1 MSQNKR
7 SRAFR
12 STVAVVLVSMV
23 LSANPVAFADGPSQD
38 DINKSKQKEASTSA
52 SIASL
57 EARLATLK
65 ANTENATMKA
75 QIATEDYLQSL
86 DALNK
91 AKAATA
97 AARAKATAATKQ
109 THQARKSLSDVVV
122 QTYQDGGNPFD
133 IVSPYLTGRSLGD
146 IASQKAA
153 LDRAGENTD
162 AKLQKVQALQS
173 VATTMEGIAAQ
184 KESAQRT
191 ATQKTEATKNA
202 AQAAAN
208 AAQAAQSQATSQR
221 ANLISQL
228 AAQRNTTV
236 ALETQR
242 QEQLEQAEQNRK
254 NEEARKQAQQAA
266 AQAKAK
272 EEQEKQNE
280 AKAKETASPTP
291 SQPDPQPSQTAA
303 PNPQPSQSAAPDPQ
317 PSQTTTPEPAPSPSE
332 TSQPAPA
339 PAPEPEPAPA
349 PTPEPDPEPEPD
361 PTPAPSGGA
370 DVAIAKAYTFIG
382 VDYVWGGESYSGVDC
397 SGLAMLSWAAAGVS
411 LTHSSRA
418 QYWEGTH
425 VSLDSVQPGDLI
437 FWSSDGS
444 AGSIYHVAI
453 YLGNDQMIEAPTF
466 GVPVRVTGVRYS
478 GIMPYAVRL

>member
-12 STVAVVLVSMV
+12 STVAVVLASMV

-208 AAQAAQSQATSQR
+208 AAQAAQSQVTSQR

-291 SQPDPQPSQTAA
+291 AQPEPSQTAA
-303 PNPQPSQSAAPDPQ
+303 PEPQ
-317 PSQTTTPEPAPSPSE
+317 PSQTTAPEPAPSPSE
-332 TSQPAPA
+332 TSQPA

>member
-7 SRAFR
+7 SCAFR
-12 STVAVVLVSMV
+12 STVAVVLASMV

-184 KESAQRT
+184 KESAQRA

-208 AAQAAQSQATSQR
+208 AAQAAQSQATTQR

-291 SQPDPQPSQTAA
+291 SQPDPQPSQTATPEPA
-303 PNPQPSQSAAPDPQ
+303 

>member
-12 STVAVVLVSMV
+12 STVAVVLASMV

-97 AARAKATAATKQ
+97 AARAKATAAAKQ

-291 SQPDPQPSQTAA
+291 SQPDPQPSQTATPEPA
-303 PNPQPSQSAAPDPQ
+303 

-339 PAPEPEPAPA
+339 PEPEPEPAPA

>member
-12 STVAVVLVSMV
+12 STVAVVLASMV

-109 THQARKSLSDVVV
+109 THQARKTLSDVVV

-303 PNPQPSQSAAPDPQ
+303 PEPA

>member
-12 STVAVVLVSMV
+12 STVAVVLASMV

-291 SQPDPQPSQTAA
+291 AQPEPSQTATPA
-303 PNPQPSQSAAPDPQ
+303 PA

-339 PAPEPEPAPA
+339 PEPEPAPSPT

>member
-1 MSQNKR
+1 VSQNKR

-12 STVAVVLVSMV
+12 STVAVVLASMV

-122 QTYQDGGNPFD
+122 QPYQDGGTPFD

-303 PNPQPSQSAAPDPQ
+303 PEPA

-425 VSLDSVQPGDLI
+425 VSLDSAQPGDLI

>member
-12 STVAVVLVSMV
+12 STVAVVLASMV

-291 SQPDPQPSQTAA
+291 GQPDPQPSQT
-303 PNPQPSQSAAPDPQ
+303 AAPDPQ

-425 VSLDSVQPGDLI
+425 VSLDSAQPGDLI

>member
-7 SRAFR
+7 SCAFR
-12 STVAVVLVSMV
+12 STVAVVLASMV

-291 SQPDPQPSQTAA
+291 SQPDPQPSQTATPEPA
-303 PNPQPSQSAAPDPQ
+303 

-339 PAPEPEPAPA
+339 PAPEPSPSPT

>member
-12 STVAVVLVSMV
+12 STVAVVLASMV

-208 AAQAAQSQATSQR
+208 AAQAAQSQVTSQR

-303 PNPQPSQSAAPDPQ
+303 PEPA

>member
-12 STVAVVLVSMV
+12 STVAVVLASMV

-291 SQPDPQPSQTAA
+291 SQPDPQPSQTATPEPA
-303 PNPQPSQSAAPDPQ
+303 

-332 TSQPAPA
+332 TSQPAP
-339 PAPEPEPAPA
+339 EPEPAPSPT

-418 QYWEGTH
+418 QYWEGAH

>member
-12 STVAVVLVSMV
+12 STVAVVLASMV

-162 AKLQKVQALQS
+162 TKLQKVQALQS

-291 SQPDPQPSQTAA
+291 SQPDPQPSQTATPEPA
-303 PNPQPSQSAAPDPQ
+303 

>member
-12 STVAVVLVSMV
+12 STVAVVLASMV

-291 SQPDPQPSQTAA
+291 SQPDPQPSQTATPEPA
-303 PNPQPSQSAAPDPQ
+303 
-317 PSQTTTPEPAPSPSE
+317 PSQTTAPEPAPSPSE

>member
-12 STVAVVLVSMV
+12 STVAVVLASMV
-23 LSANPVAFADGPSQD
+23 LSATPVAFADGPSQD

-303 PNPQPSQSAAPDPQ
+303 PEPA

-332 TSQPAPA
+332 TSQPAP
-339 PAPEPEPAPA
+339 EPEPAPSPT

>member
-12 STVAVVLVSMV
+12 STVAVVLASMV

-109 THQARKSLSDVVV
+109 THQARKTLSDVVV

-184 KESAQRT
+184 KESAQRA

-208 AAQAAQSQATSQR
+208 AAQAAQSRATTQR

-291 SQPDPQPSQTAA
+291 SQPDPQPSQTATPEPA
-303 PNPQPSQSAAPDPQ
+303 PSQS
-317 PSQTTTPEPAPSPSE
+317 TTPEPAPSPSE

>member
-12 STVAVVLVSMV
+12 STVAVVLASMV

-184 KESAQRT
+184 KESAQRA

-208 AAQAAQSQATSQR
+208 AAQAAQSQATTQR

-291 SQPDPQPSQTAA
+291 SQPDPQPSQT
-303 PNPQPSQSAAPDPQ
+303 AAPDPQ

>member
-7 SRAFR
+7 SRAFC
-12 STVAVVLVSMV
+12 STVAVVLASMV

-221 ANLISQL
+221 VNLISQL

-291 SQPDPQPSQTAA
+291 SQPDPQPSQTATPEPA
-303 PNPQPSQSAAPDPQ
+303 PSQS
-317 PSQTTTPEPAPSPSE
+317 TTPEPAPSPSE

>member
-7 SRAFR
+7 SCAFR
-12 STVAVVLVSMV
+12 STVAVVLASMV

-109 THQARKSLSDVVV
+109 THQARKTLSDVVV

-208 AAQAAQSQATSQR
+208 AAQAAQSQATTQR

-291 SQPDPQPSQTAA
+291 SQPDPQPSQTATPEPA
-303 PNPQPSQSAAPDPQ
+303 

-425 VSLDSVQPGDLI
+425 VSLDSAQPGDLI

>member
-12 STVAVVLVSMV
+12 STVAVVLASMV

-97 AARAKATAATKQ
+97 AARAKATAATKH

-291 SQPDPQPSQTAA
+291 SQPDPQPSQTATPEPA
-303 PNPQPSQSAAPDPQ
+303 

>member
-12 STVAVVLVSMV
+12 STVAVVLASMV

-291 SQPDPQPSQTAA
+291 SQPDPQPSQTATPEPA
-303 PNPQPSQSAAPDPQ
+303 PSQS
-317 PSQTTTPEPAPSPSE
+317 TTPEPAPSPSE

-339 PAPEPEPAPA
+339 PAPEPSPSPT

>member
-7 SRAFR
+7 SCAFR
-12 STVAVVLVSMV
+12 STVAVVLASMV

-109 THQARKSLSDVVV
+109 THQARTSLSDVVV

-303 PNPQPSQSAAPDPQ
+303 PEPA

>member
-1 MSQNKR
+1 
-7 SRAFR
+7 
-12 STVAVVLVSMV
+12 MV

-109 THQARKSLSDVVV
+109 THQARKTLSDVVV

-291 SQPDPQPSQTAA
+291 SQPDPQPSQTATPEPA
-303 PNPQPSQSAAPDPQ
+303 PSQS
-317 PSQTTTPEPAPSPSE
+317 TTPEPAPSPSE

>member
-12 STVAVVLVSMV
+12 STVAVVLASMV

-291 SQPDPQPSQTAA
+291 SQPDPQPSQTA
-303 PNPQPSQSAAPDPQ
+303 
-317 PSQTTTPEPAPSPSE
+317 TPESAPSPSE

-425 VSLDSVQPGDLI
+425 VSLDSIQPGDLI

>member
-12 STVAVVLVSMV
+12 STVAVVLASMV

-109 THQARKSLSDVVV
+109 THQARKTLSDVVV

-291 SQPDPQPSQTAA
+291 AQPDPQPSQTAA
-303 PNPQPSQSAAPDPQ
+303 PEPA

-339 PAPEPEPAPA
+339 PAPEPAPSPT

>member
-12 STVAVVLVSMV
+12 STVAVVLASMV

-208 AAQAAQSQATSQR
+208 AAQAAQSQATTQR

-303 PNPQPSQSAAPDPQ
+303 PEPA

-425 VSLDSVQPGDLI
+425 VSLDSAQPGDLI

>member
-12 STVAVVLVSMV
+12 STVAVVLASMV

-303 PNPQPSQSAAPDPQ
+303 PEPA
-317 PSQTTTPEPAPSPSE
+317 PSQTTAPEPAPSPSE

-339 PAPEPEPAPA
+339 PAPEPSPSPT

>member
-12 STVAVVLVSMV
+12 STVAVVLASMV

-242 QEQLEQAEQNRK
+242 QEQLERAEQNRK

-303 PNPQPSQSAAPDPQ
+303 PEPA

-332 TSQPAPA
+332 NSQPAPA

>member
-12 STVAVVLVSMV
+12 STVAVVLASMV

-208 AAQAAQSQATSQR
+208 AARAAQSEATSQR

-291 SQPDPQPSQTAA
+291 AQPDPQPSQTAA
-303 PNPQPSQSAAPDPQ
+303 PEPA
-317 PSQTTTPEPAPSPSE
+317 PSQTTAPEPAPSPSE

-425 VSLDSVQPGDLI
+425 VSLDSAQPGDLI

>member
-12 STVAVVLVSMV
+12 STVAVVLASMV

-303 PNPQPSQSAAPDPQ
+303 PDPQ

>member
-12 STVAVVLVSMV
+12 STVAVVLASMV

-291 SQPDPQPSQTAA
+291 AQPNPQPSQTAA
-303 PNPQPSQSAAPDPQ
+303 PEPA
-317 PSQTTTPEPAPSPSE
+317 PSQTTAPEPAPSPSE
-332 TSQPAPA
+332 TSQPAP
-339 PAPEPEPAPA
+339 EPEPAPSPT

>member
-12 STVAVVLVSMV
+12 STVAVVLASMV

-236 ALETQR
+236 TLETQR

-291 SQPDPQPSQTAA
+291 SQPDPQPSQTATPEPA
-303 PNPQPSQSAAPDPQ
+303 

-332 TSQPAPA
+332 TSQPAP
-339 PAPEPEPAPA
+339 EPEPAPSPT

>member
-12 STVAVVLVSMV
+12 STVAVVLASMV

-291 SQPDPQPSQTAA
+291 SQPDPQPSQTATPEPA
-303 PNPQPSQSAAPDPQ
+303 

-349 PTPEPDPEPEPD
+349 PTPDPEPEPD

-425 VSLDSVQPGDLI
+425 VSLDSAQPGDLI

>member
-12 STVAVVLVSMV
+12 STVAVVLASMV

-254 NEEARKQAQQAA
+254 NKEARKQAQQAA

-303 PNPQPSQSAAPDPQ
+303 PEPA

>member
-12 STVAVVLVSMV
+12 STVAVVLASMV

-291 SQPDPQPSQTAA
+291 AQPNPQPSQTAA
-303 PNPQPSQSAAPDPQ
+303 PEPA
-317 PSQTTTPEPAPSPSE
+317 PSQTTAPEPAPSPSE

-444 AGSIYHVAI
+444 AGSIYHAAI

>member
-12 STVAVVLVSMV
+12 STVAVVLASMV

-303 PNPQPSQSAAPDPQ
+303 PEPA

-349 PTPEPDPEPEPD
+349 PTPDPEPEPD

-425 VSLDSVQPGDLI
+425 VSLDSAQPGDLI

>member
-7 SRAFR
+7 SCAFR
-12 STVAVVLVSMV
+12 STVAVVLASMV

-184 KESAQRT
+184 KESAQRA

-208 AAQAAQSQATSQR
+208 AARAAQSEATSQR

-291 SQPDPQPSQTAA
+291 SQPEPSQTA
-303 PNPQPSQSAAPDPQ
+303 
-317 PSQTTTPEPAPSPSE
+317 TPEPAPSPSE
-332 TSQPAPA
+332 TSQPAPT
-339 PAPEPEPAPA
+339 PEPEPSPSPA
-349 PTPEPDPEPEPD
+349 PTPEPEPEPEPD

>member
-12 STVAVVLVSMV
+12 STVAVVLASMV

-303 PNPQPSQSAAPDPQ
+303 PEPA

-382 VDYVWGGESYSGVDC
+382 VDYVWGGDSYSGVDC

>member
-12 STVAVVLVSMV
+12 STVAVVLASMV

-291 SQPDPQPSQTAA
+291 SQPDPQPSQTATPEPA
-303 PNPQPSQSAAPDPQ
+303 PSQS
-317 PSQTTTPEPAPSPSE
+317 TTPEPAPSPSE

-382 VDYVWGGESYSGVDC
+382 VDYAWGGESYSGVDC

>member
-1 MSQNKR
+1 VSQNKR
-7 SRAFR
+7 SRAFC
-12 STVAVVLVSMV
+12 STVAVVLASMV

-303 PNPQPSQSAAPDPQ
+303 PEPA

-332 TSQPAPA
+332 TSQPAP
-339 PAPEPEPAPA
+339 EPEPAPSPT

>member
-12 STVAVVLVSMV
+12 STVAVVLASMV

-191 ATQKTEATKNA
+191 ATQQTEATKNA

-291 SQPDPQPSQTAA
+291 AQPEPSQTATPA
-303 PNPQPSQSAAPDPQ
+303 PA

-339 PAPEPEPAPA
+339 PEPEPAPSPT

>member
-12 STVAVVLVSMV
+12 STVAVVLASMV

-291 SQPDPQPSQTAA
+291 AQPNPQPSQTAA
-303 PNPQPSQSAAPDPQ
+303 PEPQ
-317 PSQTTTPEPAPSPSE
+317 PSQTTAPEPAPSPSE

-339 PAPEPEPAPA
+339 PEPAPSPT